1 MVDNIGSLGQQGV
14 LQVIPPAELERQIA
28 ARETE
33 AANSNMAPPQDPHQL
48 VGYIKARFEIFRNHR
63 NTVSGWSERLLSAL
77 RTFNGQYDATQLQEI
92 SKFGGS
98 SIYARIAAQKCRAA
112 SSLLRD
118 IYLSQDRP
126 YAVRPAADPDVDEDI
141 VSSIEQLLQ
150 AEEQQVTQ
158 TLGRAPKGVD
168 MEQRKQALMESAAD
182 AAKRKATKQ
191 ARLSEDR
198 IEDILREGGFYH
210 AMAEFLVDLPIFP
223 FAVLKGPVVKVMP
236 EVDWPPGG
244 GQPNVKMSPKLT
256 WNRVSPFD
264 IWFTPGV
271 ADIENAEVIEKLSLT
286 RGELNDL
293 LDLPGY
299 DQEEIR
305 AVLDEYGR
313 GGLYDNWDTTDAER
327 AVLESRENPAWNRS
341 GMISMMEYNG
351 NVQGRMLQEYGLAVP
366 DELRDYAVQVW
377 CIGNHVI
384 KCHLSPSPRKRH
396 PYFITSFEKVP
407 GTPVGNSLI
416 DLLHDIQQAANA
428 TLRSLV
434 NNLSISSG
442 PQVMINDDRITPDD
456 DGQLY
461 PWKRWHARND
471 PVGANNQ
478 PPISFFM
485 PTSNSEALMKV
496 YREFVEISDDV
507 SAIPKYVG
515 GQGASGGA
523 GRTASGLAML
533 MGNASKILQTVS
545 ANVDREVVEPAL
557 IQLSDLILL
566 TDTTGLLTGE
576 EEITVLGVNV
586 AIQRETIR
594 QRQLEFL
601 QTTLNP
607 TDMKIMGITGRGA
620 VLRSIATTI
629 GLNGEEVVPN
639 EDKLEQMEKQEQKQ
653 REHGPVM
660 EQIEQGVQ
668 KGVGQG
674 VQRITSEL
682 VALGIGPEVGLNQ
695 TEPGMEGEPGG
706 GGPPGNGPMR
716 TPQDG
721 GVVPGGGPGKGPFG
735 AQPQGGRP
743 GMGGGNVAQMAA
755 YGQGTRRGPPTQ
767 GMGPQTHLVGNQPSP
782 VGPGGPP
789 RLSPGVG

>member
-1 MVDNIGSLGQQGV
+1 MVDTAGSLGAQGV

-28 ARETE
+28 AREAE
-33 AANSNMAPPQDPHQL
+33 AANANMAPPQNPSQL
-48 VGYIKARFEIFRNHR
+48 AGYIKGRFEIFRNHR
-63 NTVSGWSERLLSAL
+63 NTTNGWSERLLASF
-77 RTFNGQYDATQLQEI
+77 RTFNGVYDATQIQEI

-98 SIYARIAAQKCRAA
+98 NIYARIAAQKCRAA

-126 YAVRPAADPDVDEDI
+126 YAVRGPADPDIPQEVLD
-141 VSSIEQLLQ
+141 SIDQLVQ

-158 TLGRAPKGVD
+158 TLGKPPPARD
-168 MEQRKQALMESAAD
+168 LQERKDALLESAGD

-191 ARLSEDR
+191 ARTSEDR
-198 IEDILREGGFYH
+198 IEEVLRSGGFYH
-210 AMAEFLVDLPIFP
+210 ALAEFLVDLPIFP
-223 FAVLKGPVVKVMP
+223 FAIMKGPVVKVVP
-236 EVDWPPGG
+236 EVEWPKGG
-244 GQPNVKMSPKLT
+244 GPPDVKMTPKLT

-271 ADIENAEVIEKLSLT
+271 ADIENAEVIEKLSVT

-327 AVLESRENPAWNRS
+327 AVMESRENPAWNRS
-341 GMISMMEYNG
+341 GMLSLMEYNG

-366 DELRDYAVQVW
+366 DELRDYSVQVW
-377 CIGNHVI
+377 CIGTHVI

-396 PYFITSFEKVP
+396 PYFMTSFEKVP

-416 DLLHDIQQAANA
+416 DLLQDLQQAANA
-428 TLRSLV
+428 TLRALV
-434 NNLSISSG
+434 NNMSIASG

-456 DGQLY
+456 DNQLY

-471 PVGANNQ
+471 PVGSNNQ

-485 PTSNSEALMKV
+485 PTMNAESLMKC
-496 YREFVEISDDV
+496 YREFVEIADDV

-515 GQGASGGA
+515 GQGDSSGA

-545 ANVDREVVEPAL
+545 ANIDREVIEPAL
-557 IQLSDLILL
+557 MQLSDLILL

-576 EEITVLGVNV
+576 EDINVLGVNV

-607 TDMKIMGITGRGA
+607 TDMKIMGISGRGA

-639 EDKLEQMEKQEQKQ
+639 EEKLEAMEKQEQKQ

-674 VQRITSEL
+674 VQQITKEL
-682 VALGIGPEVGLNQ
+682 TALGIGPEVGLNQ
-695 TEPGMEGEPGG
+695 MQAGPEGAPGEGP
-706 GGPPGNGPMR
+706 PPGNGPMR
-716 TPQDG
+716 NPRDG
-721 GVVPGGGPGKGPFG
+721 GVVPASGGKGPFG
-735 AQPQGGRP
+735 AQPQGSRP
-743 GMGGGNVAQMAA
+743 GGNRGGNVAQMAA
-755 YGQGTRRGPPTQ
+755 YGQGTRRGPPTG
-767 GMGPQTHLVGNQPSP
+767 GMAPQTALTGNQPGP
-782 VGPGGPP
+782 PGPGGPP

>member
-1 MVDNIGSLGQQGV
+1 MVDTAGSLGQQGV
-14 LQVIPPAELERQIA
+14 LQVVPPAELERQIA
-28 ARETE
+28 ARESE
-33 AANSNMAPPQDPHQL
+33 AANSNMPQADQDPSQL
-48 VGYIKARFEIFRNHR
+48 AGFIKTRFEIFRNHR
-63 NTVSGWSERLLSAL
+63 NTVNGWSERLLQAM
-77 RTFNGQYDATQLQEI
+77 RTFNGQYDATQIQEI
-92 SKFGGS
+92 QKFGGS
-98 SIYARIAAQKCRAA
+98 NIYARIAAQKCRAA

-126 YAVRPAADPDVDEDI
+126 YAVRPPADPDVPDEI
-141 VSSIEQLLQ
+141 IQSIEQLLQ
-150 AEEQQVTQ
+150 AEQQQVAQ
-158 TLGRAPKGVD
+158 TLGRPPQTQD
-168 MEQRKQALMESAAD
+168 IQDRKDALIESASD

-191 ARLSEDR
+191 ARISEDR
-198 IEDILREGGFYH
+198 IEELLRDGGFYH

-223 FAVLKGPVVKVMP
+223 FAVMKGPVVKVVP
-236 EVDWPPGG
+236 EVDWPAGG
-244 GQPNVKMSPKLT
+244 GKPDIKMTPKLT

-271 ADIENAEVIEKLSLT
+271 ADIENAEVIEKLSVT

-299 DQEEIR
+299 NQDEIR

-341 GMISMMEYNG
+341 GMIAMMEYNG
-351 NVQGRMLQEYGLAVP
+351 NIQGRMLQEYGLAVP

-377 CIGNHVI
+377 CIGTHVI

-416 DLLHDIQQAANA
+416 DLLQDIQQAANA

-456 DGQLY
+456 DNQLY
-461 PWKRWHARND
+461 PWKRWHSRND
-471 PVGANNQ
+471 PVGVNAQ

-496 YREFVEISDDV
+496 YKEFVDISDDV

-545 ANVDREVVEPAL
+545 SNIDREVIEPAL
-557 IQLSDLILL
+557 LQLSDLILL
-566 TDTTGLLTGE
+566 TDTTGLLTGAE
-576 EEITVLGVNV
+576 DITVLGVNV

-629 GLNGEEVVPN
+629 GLNGEEVVPS
-639 EDKLEQMEKQEQKQ
+639 EEKLDAMEKQEAKQ
-653 REHGPVM
+653 REHGPVL

-674 VQRITSEL
+674 VQKITSEL
-682 VALGIGPEVGLNQ
+682 TALGIGPQVGLDQ
-695 TEPGMEGEPGG
+695 QQDVGPDGAPGEGPPPGG
-706 GGPPGNGPMR
+706 GPMR
-716 TPQDG
+716 NDRDG
-721 GVVPGGGPGKGPFG
+721 GVVPGPGKGPFG
-735 AQPQGGRP
+735 AQPQGGKP
-743 GMGGGNVAQMAA
+743 GGQGNVAQMAA
-755 YGQGTRRGPPTQ
+755 YGQGTRRGPPTG
-767 GMGPQTHLVGNQPSP
+767 GMGPQTHLVGNQPR
-782 VGPGGPP
+782 GPGPGATP

>member
-1 MVDNIGSLGQQGV
+1 MVDTATSLGQQGV

-28 ARETE
+28 ARESE
-33 AANSNMAPPQDPHQL
+33 AANANMAPPQDPSQL
-48 VGYIKARFEIFRNHR
+48 LGFVKGRFEIFRNHR
-63 NTVSGWSERLLSAL
+63 NTANGWSNRLITSMQ
-77 RTFNGQYDATQLQEI
+77 TFNGQYDATQIQEI
-92 SKFGGS
+92 QKFGGS
-98 SIYARIAAQKCRAA
+98 TIYARIAAQKCRAA

-126 YAVRPAADPDVDEDI
+126 YAVRGPADPDIPPEI
-141 VSSIEQLLQ
+141 IASIDQLLQ
-150 AEEQQVTQ
+150 AEEQQITQ
-158 TLGRAPKGVD
+158 TLGKPPNAGD
-168 MEQRKQALMESAAD
+168 MGDRRSALLESASD
-182 AAKRKATKQ
+182 AAKRKSVKQ
-191 ARLSEDR
+191 SRISEDR
-198 IEDILREGGFYH
+198 IEEILRDGGFYH

-223 FAVLKGPVVKVMP
+223 IAVLKGPVVKVVP
-236 EVDWPPGG
+236 EVDWPKGG
-244 GQPNVKMSPKLT
+244 GAPDVQMIPKLT

-271 ADIENAEVIEKLSLT
+271 ADIENAEVIEKLSVT

-366 DELRDYAVQVW
+366 DELRDYAVQIW

-428 TLRSLV
+428 TLRALI

-456 DGQLY
+456 DNQLY
-461 PWKRWHARND
+461 PWKRWHSRND
-471 PVGANNQ
+471 PVGVNSQ

-485 PTSNSEALMKV
+485 PTSNADQLMKC

-515 GQGASGGA
+515 GSGDSSGA

-545 ANVDREVVEPAL
+545 ANIDREVMEPAL
-557 IQLSDLILL
+557 LQLSDLILL
-566 TDTTGLLTGE
+566 TDTTGLLTGTE
-576 EEITVLGVNV
+576 DINVLGVNV

-639 EDKLEQMEKQEQKQ
+639 EDKLEAMEKQEQKQ

-674 VQRITSEL
+674 VQRITTEL
-682 VALGIGPEVGLNQ
+682 TALGIGPQVGLDQ
-695 TEPGMEGEPGG
+695 MQAGQEGAPGEGP
-706 GGPPGNGPMR
+706 PPGNGPTR
-716 TPQDG
+716 NPRDG
-721 GVVPGGGPGKGPFG
+721 GVVPNSGAPGKGPFG

-743 GMGGGNVAQMAA
+743 GGQGNVAQMAA
-755 YGQGTRRGPPTQ
+755 YGQGTRRSPPPQ
-767 GMGPQTHLVGNQPSP
+767 GMGPQTSVVGNQPRGP
-782 VGPGGPP
+782 GPGGPP